1 MGLVVLSSVIW
12 NPGDDNNSVVVVD
25 KGFIVGRRNRR
36 ASADGGSGC
45 DRGASAGIDQG
56 LDFGGVL
63 EFKKIIEVPYCGTS
77 IDLALIVERNEL
89 NLNYGLYIS
98 LTLYFFEYDN

>member
-1 MGLVVLSSVIW
+1 MPFHTIDKSFLNVYVIPVYCESSLTSGVGVRFGLVVLSSVIW

-56 LDFGGVL
+56 LDFGGIL
-63 EFKKIIEVPYCGTS
+63 EF
-77 IDLALIVERNEL
+77 
-89 NLNYGLYIS
+89 
-98 LTLYFFEYDN
+98 